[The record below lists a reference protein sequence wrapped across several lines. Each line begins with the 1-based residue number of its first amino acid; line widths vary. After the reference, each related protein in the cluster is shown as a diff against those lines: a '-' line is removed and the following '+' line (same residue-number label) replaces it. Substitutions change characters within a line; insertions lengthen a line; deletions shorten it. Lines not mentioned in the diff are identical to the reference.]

1 MPKILYHASVCKIPI
16 QNIDTQYNKG
26 NRLDFGMGFYLN
38 TSRKNASKFINTA
51 ILKHR
56 RISNAPITKG
66 YINIYKYTEV
76 EKLKIKRFI
85 EPNREWL
92 LYVVNNRQY
101 NRDMLLGYD
110 IVIGPIADDSTTLVL
125 TNFIAGTYGNPES
138 ESAINIAI
146 QMLET
151 MNLAM
156 QVVLKTDRAIQCLS
170 EHKYEEVRVARRF

>member
-1 MPKILYHASVCKIPI
+1 MSKILYHASVCKIPI

-26 NRLDFGMGFYLN
+26 NRLDFGTGFYLN

-151 MNLAM
+151 MNLAT
-156 QVVLKTDRAIQCLS
+156 QVVLKTNKAIQCLS